1 MEDKKE
7 VKDLIKVR
15 KSIFSVIKEMLKE
28 KLIPKKDFSVDIE
41 REKNAFRTFDEIY
54 GVDEE
59 AYAIKREPLITV
71 SEVTQETRM
80 FISHLRCHF
89 RQSLHLRQ
97 MRLFQQMWQFFQYFQ
112 HLQELRQ
119 KSALAGNLQAPATFP
134 HFQFQLSCP

>member
-15 KSIFSVIKEMLKE
+15 KSIFSIIKEMLKE

-59 AYAIKREPLITV
+59 AYAIEQENLRIYDEIKDIT
-71 SEVTQETRM
+71 SMNEVPEIKEETEVEILPETTTKDEFM
-80 FISHLRCHF
+80 
-89 RQSLHLRQ
+89 
-97 MRLFQQMWQFFQYFQ
+97 
-112 HLQELRQ
+112 
-119 KSALAGNLQAPATFP
+119 
-134 HFQFQLSCP
+134 QLYNDVVENRTTETNK